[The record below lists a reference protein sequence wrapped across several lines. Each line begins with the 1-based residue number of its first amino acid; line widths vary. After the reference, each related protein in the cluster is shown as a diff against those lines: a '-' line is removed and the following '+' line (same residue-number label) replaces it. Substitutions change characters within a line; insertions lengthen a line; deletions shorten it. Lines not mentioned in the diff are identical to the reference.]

1 MVFIIVDQRFILK
14 QMSGAE
20 IDVFEKFGPEYF
32 TYMSKSYLEQVSN
45 INYIY
50 FKLYL
55 SIYLIFCWSV

>member
-45 INYIY
+45 INYE
-50 FKLYL
+50 
-55 SIYLIFCWSV
+55 